1 MSSRCA
7 SLHPKWR
14 MADSSSTAARAFLP
28 ISLHRECRCS
38 RFLPL
43 RSRTNSVRPR
53 PANIIIIM
61 MGALLGE
68 TECMAPK
75 TALIVLEDKVKK
87 LDLLEIDRN
96 ALTARRLFMDDQAHV
111 GAVSQPDGFA

>member
-1 MSSRCA
+1 VFA
-7 SLHPKWR
+7 IPAAEITDKLG
-14 MADSSSTAARAFLP
+14 STKA
-28 ISLHRECRCS
+28 
-38 RFLPL
+38 
-43 RSRTNSVRPR
+43 
-53 PANIIIIM
+53 ANIMM
-61 MGALLGE
+61 MGALLEE

-96 ALTARRLFMDDQAHV
+96 VLTARRLFMDDQAHV